1 MLEKNCLKT
10 IPFTAAHNYIAHIW
24 QYPPGGHHCTHARP
38 GRYQASMDGCFR
50 LFKPHQH
57 GIVDLSTG
65 FNSEWKSN
73 INIRAFKKNEKCE
86 AMQKSVPSPILRD
99 GVESEKQNLAR
110 HKHQPT
116 ILPKYQPPWLVSYSH
131 ASNIVSRWKWGKSI
145 FWLLSKNVMS
155 VVDLTRHRIDQRD
168 TLIKLSSVS
177 FQKWYFPKE
186 IWKQCRNQLKVLS
199 YSMSYLRDVVAFQ
212 R

>member
-1 MLEKNCLKT
+1 M
-10 IPFTAAHNYIAHIW
+10 
-24 QYPPGGHHCTHARP
+24 HARP
-38 GRYQASMDGCFR
+38 GRYQASMDSCFR
-50 LFKPHQH
+50 LVKPHQH

-86 AMQKSVPSPILRD
+86 AMQKTVPSPILRD
-99 GVESEKQNLAR
+99 GVESEKQNLAG

-131 ASNIVSRWKWGKSI
+131 ASNIVSRWKWAKV
-145 FWLLSKNVMS
+145 FFDCYPRMQYLSLTL
-155 VVDLTRHRIDQRD
+155 LTRHRIEQRD

-177 FQKWYFPKE
+177 FQKRYFPKE
-186 IWKQCRNQLKVLS
+186 IWKQCRN
-199 YSMSYLRDVVAFQ
+199 
-212 R
+212 